1 MTEDGP
7 IPRQHRVLGD
17 AAEAEGLDSPVLI
30 DCVNMRDSVATD
42 SLWFEMTFIEYRPE
56 LLELTSAPTPPRSR
70 ELPADVA
77 DPLLSLSEE
86 ERAELRE
93 LGLIP

>member
-1 MTEDGP
+1 MTDDGP

-42 SLWFEMTFIEYRPE
+42 SLWFEMKLHRI
-56 LLELTSAPTPPRSR
+56 PPR
-70 ELPADVA
+70 VT
-77 DPLLSLSEE
+77 
-86 ERAELRE
+86 
-93 LGLIP
+93 